1 MDFQLTDEEI
11 KFLKSFHKKVKD
23 RRIADRVKCVVA
35 LAQGFS
41 FEDIA
46 NILLIDERTARRY
59 FDTYKK
65 EGLEKLCTLKYYQNK
80 MRLSPEQ
87 IELLKEELRNNCYS
101 YAKDIK
107 KYIEK
112 TLKIKYTV
120 AGLVILLHRIG
131 FVYKKTKVIPARC
144 DIALQKEFLEKY
156 HKLRKNLTENEEIF
170 FMDGVHA
177 TYNTMTA
184 YAWIEKGK
192 DKSVKS
198 NTARE
203 RININGVYS
212 PISQD
217 IVVSSSQKLDAV
229 SIVNFIKR
237 LERKYKD
244 KEKIYLI
251 CDNARYYKSKLLR
264 EYLAYSKVEILY
276 LPSYSPNLNLIER
289 LWKLMKK
296 KILYNRYHE
305 SYQSFCTRILSFFRN
320 KSSKWKRELSIA
332 LAENFHLFEN

>member
-1 MDFQLTDEEI
+1 
-11 KFLKSFHKKVKD
+11 
-23 RRIADRVKCVVA
+23 
-35 LAQGFS
+35 
-41 FEDIA
+41 
-46 NILLIDERTARRY
+46 
-59 FDTYKK
+59 
-65 EGLEKLCTLKYYQNK
+65 
-80 MRLSPEQ
+80 
-87 IELLKEELRNNCYS
+87 
-101 YAKDIK
+101 
-107 KYIEK
+107 
-112 TLKIKYTV
+112 
-120 AGLVILLHRIG
+120 
-131 FVYKKTKVIPARC
+131 
-144 DIALQKEFLEKY
+144 
-156 HKLRKNLTENEEIF
+156 
-170 FMDGVHA
+170 
-177 TYNTMTA
+177 MTA

-192 DKSVKS
+192 DKNVKS

-237 LERKYKD
+237 LERKYPY

-251 CDNARYYKSKLLR
+251 CDNALYYKSKLLR
-264 EYLAYSKVEILY
+264 EYLPHSKVEILY

-305 SYQSFCTRILSFFRN
+305 SYQSFCTRILNFFRN
-320 KSSKWKRELSIA
+320 KSNKWKKELSIA